1 VRRPSDAGRGR
12 AVEPAYF
19 CAMFCF
25 ARITGISPSPT
36 AAKAD
41 Q

>member
-1 VRRPSDAGRGR
+1 MTVD
-12 AVEPAYF
+12 YF
-19 CAMFCF
+19 AAIFCF

-36 AAKAD
+36 AANAD